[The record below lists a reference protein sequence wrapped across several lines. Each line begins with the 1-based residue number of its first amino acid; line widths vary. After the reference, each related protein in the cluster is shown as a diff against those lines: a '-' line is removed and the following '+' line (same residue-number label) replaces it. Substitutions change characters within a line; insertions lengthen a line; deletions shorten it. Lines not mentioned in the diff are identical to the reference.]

1 VKICDSHTYAY
12 YNNLL
17 YPAQKNDIIIAIK
30 LAGSVTLTIDR
41 LNQVSG
47 VPTPREYNMRVGK
60 ELIGKPIYSVTD
72 GKQLGVV
79 KDVYLDKDIK
89 ILNGLFIGQEGLF
102 NRKSNLIA
110 RENIAVLGLD
120 AVLTSSSD
128 IVTDSNVFPEV
139 ESWLRREDIQGREIE
154 TAGGTKVG
162 TVGDVLFDEEA
173 KIIGFTLSRVNV
185 EGPIAENKKV
195 LKEAVTDAGG
205 VDGVVIVDLAKAE
218 KPSTQ
223 DEVGAS
229 KTTDIDGNEAL
240 QVENQIEEKPES
252 KAENPTS

>member
-12 YNNLL
+12 YNNSL

-185 EGPIAENKKV
+185 EGPIAENKKI

-223 DEVGAS
+223 DEVGTS

>member
-1 VKICDSHTYAY
+1 
-12 YNNLL
+12 
-17 YPAQKNDIIIAIK
+17 
-30 LAGSVTLTIDR
+30 
-41 LNQVSG
+41 
-47 VPTPREYNMRVGK
+47 MRVGK

-79 KDVYLDKDIK
+79 KDVYLDKDIE
-89 ILNGLFIGQEGLF
+89 ILNGIFLGQEGLF

-110 RENIAVLGLD
+110 RENIVVLGLD
-120 AVLTSSSD
+120 AVLTNDSD

-173 KIIGFTLSRVNV
+173 KIVGFALSRVNV
-185 EGPIAENKKV
+185 EGPIAESKMV
-195 LKEAVTDAGG
+195 LKEAVTNAGG
-205 VDGVVIVDLAKAE
+205 VDGVVTVDLAKAE

-229 KTTDIDGNEAL
+229 KITDLDGNEDLRADKNGA
-240 QVENQIEEKPES
+240 ENQIEEKPGSE
-252 KAENPTS
+252 AENSSS

>member
-1 VKICDSHTYAY
+1 
-12 YNNLL
+12 
-17 YPAQKNDIIIAIK
+17 
-30 LAGSVTLTIDR
+30 
-41 LNQVSG
+41 
-47 VPTPREYNMRVGK
+47 MRVGK
-60 ELIGKPIYSVTD
+60 ELIGKPVYSVTD

-79 KDVYLDKDIK
+79 KDVYLDKDIEM
-89 ILNGLFIGQEGLF
+89 LNGIFLGQEGLF

-120 AVLTSSSD
+120 AVLTSDSD

-173 KIIGFTLSRVNV
+173 KIIGFALSRVNV
-185 EGPIAENKKV
+185 EGPIAENKMV
-195 LKEAVTDAGG
+195 LKEAVTNAGG

-223 DEVGAS
+223 DVLGAS
-229 KTTDIDGNEAL
+229 KISGIDSDEDLRADKNGA
-240 QVENQIEEKPES
+240 ENQIEEKPGE
-252 KAENPTS
+252 